1 MKVIL
6 LNNNPAVSKL
16 VSVSLNKLG
25 VEFVEID
32 NLESLASDD
41 ADLIICDSGLYDSRV
56 DYLKYAKNQLFLIP
70 RTKFEEYNLDPK
82 NTLQK
87 PFLPTD
93 FIDIIKEILNIKPT
107 ITQNNDITTQ
117 TTSTDNIKIGNEFGE
132 IQDLDDMKF
141 DSGDDLS
148 SFKDLSDD
156 ELLGDTK
163 HIDDLTDKKDDETL
177 NDDFVDN
184 DNEMLNLNEPIEE
197 PIDEPIKEHF
207 VENKFIETDKLP
219 KDEPIEDQFVE
230 NQIIQTDELQ
240 NADEPIELDDKK
252 DDKIFELDNEI
263 SEVSDD
269 VNIDLNSDEI
279 KEINDEI
286 NEIDEKISDNKDI
299 ELDMS
304 ALDGLLEYN
313 SEDNNKVESEDKNK
327 EPIIEIQEVEPK
339 EIENLDYLDNLN
351 ELSNMLDEIDNMDC
365 GEEIQTDQSQSSYEA
380 KTIDEISEIDIK
392 KALNETITQT
402 DETTQNQTPSID
414 IAQANTND
422 SSQTDINR
430 DELAKILSKQIGDEI
445 SKALSNTE
453 LKDIL
458 KDIDINVNISF
469 KGKK

>member
-16 VSVSLNKLG
+16 VSVSLNKLEF
-25 VEFVEID
+25 EFVEID
-32 NLESLASDD
+32 NLESLASGD

-184 DNEMLNLNEPIEE
+184 DNEMLNLNEPI
-197 PIDEPIKEHF
+197 DEPIKEHF
-207 VENKFIETDKLP
+207 VENEFIETDKLP
-219 KDEPIEDQFVE
+219 KDEPIEDHFVE

-252 DDKIFELDNEI
+252 DDEIFELDNEI

-269 VNIDLNSDEI
+269 GNIDLNSDEI

-313 SEDNNKVESEDKNK
+313 SEDKNK

-365 GEEIQTDQSQSSYEA
+365 GEEIQTDRSQSSYEA

-422 SSQTDINR
+422 SSQADINR
-430 DELAKILSKQIGDEI
+430 DELAKTLSKQIGDEI

>member
-16 VSVSLNKLG
+16 VSVSLNKLEF
-25 VEFVEID
+25 EFVEID
-32 NLESLASDD
+32 NLESLASGD

-184 DNEMLNLNEPIEE
+184 DNEMLNLNEPI
-197 PIDEPIKEHF
+197 DEPIKEHF
-207 VENKFIETDKLP
+207 VENEFIETDKLP

-252 DDKIFELDNEI
+252 DDEIFELDNEI

-269 VNIDLNSDEI
+269 GNIDLNSDEI

-313 SEDNNKVESEDKNK
+313 SEDKNK

-365 GEEIQTDQSQSSYEA
+365 GEEIQTDRSQSSYEA

-422 SSQTDINR
+422 SSQADINR
-430 DELAKILSKQIGDEI
+430 DELAKTLSKQIGDEI

>member
-16 VSVSLNKLG
+16 VSVSLNKLEF
-25 VEFVEID
+25 EFVEID
-32 NLESLASDD
+32 NLESLASGD

-163 HIDDLTDKKDDETL
+163 HIDDLTDKKDDENL

-184 DNEMLNLNEPIEE
+184 DNEMLNLNEPI
-197 PIDEPIKEHF
+197 DEPIKEHF
-207 VENKFIETDKLP
+207 VENEFIETDKLP

-269 VNIDLNSDEI
+269 GNIDLNSDEI

-365 GEEIQTDQSQSSYEA
+365 GEEIQTDRSQSSYEA

-430 DELAKILSKQIGDEI
+430 DELAKTLSKQIGDEI

>member
-16 VSVSLNKLG
+16 VSVSLNKLEF
-25 VEFVEID
+25 EFVEID
-32 NLESLASDD
+32 NLESLASGD

-184 DNEMLNLNEPIEE
+184 DNEMLNLNEPI
-197 PIDEPIKEHF
+197 DEPIKEHF
-207 VENKFIETDKLP
+207 VENEFIETDKLP

-252 DDKIFELDNEI
+252 DDEIFELDNEI

-269 VNIDLNSDEI
+269 GNIDLNSDEI

-313 SEDNNKVESEDKNK
+313 REDNNKVESEDKNK

-365 GEEIQTDQSQSSYEA
+365 GEEIQTDRSQSSYEA

-422 SSQTDINR
+422 SSQADINR
-430 DELAKILSKQIGDEI
+430 DELAKTLSKQIGDEI